1 MVELFQPWSSVK
13 NDDMIEK
20 ASKSKEAF
28 LREAEKL
35 SEEEAVKLDYLCM
48 LKNRKA
54 NLTAVSSKIV
64 DKIINEN
71 NFLL

>member
-1 MVELFQPWSSVK
+1 MVT
-13 NDDMIEK
+13 DDMIEK

-28 LREAEKL
+28 LREAKKL

>member
-1 MVELFQPWSSVK
+1 MVT
-13 NDDMIEK
+13 DDMIEK

-54 NLTAVSSKIV
+54 NLTAISSKIV

-71 NFLL
+71 NFLF

>member
-1 MVELFQPWSSVK
+1 MITGS
-13 NDDMIEK
+13 MIER

-54 NLTAVSSKIV
+54 NLTAVSSKINN
-64 DKIINEN
+64 KIVNEN
-71 NFLL
+71 NLLLYILTLFPE

>member
-1 MVELFQPWSSVK
+1 MVT
-13 NDDMIEK
+13 DDMIEK

-54 NLTAVSSKIV
+54 K
-64 DKIINEN
+64 
-71 NFLL
+71 